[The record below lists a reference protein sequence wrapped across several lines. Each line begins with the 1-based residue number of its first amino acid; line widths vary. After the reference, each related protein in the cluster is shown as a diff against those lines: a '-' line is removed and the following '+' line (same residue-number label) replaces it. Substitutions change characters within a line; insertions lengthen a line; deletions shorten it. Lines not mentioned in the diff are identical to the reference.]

1 LNREGTMMDRRI
13 FLAATAG
20 VVASPLLG
28 AEDDLLP
35 VVDTHV
41 HLWDLKRLKLP
52 WIKEGD
58 TLLGHDFLI
67 ADYNAATK
75 DQNVVKA
82 VYLEVDVAPDQKTRE
97 AEAVIEYCRRADT
110 PVTGAVIGG
119 VVADEGFPKYLDQF
133 RNKHAIK
140 GVRQV
145 LHGDLPK
152 GTCLTKE
159 FQRGLAALA
168 ERDMHFELCM
178 RVAELPDA
186 AACIKALPDLR
197 FVLDHCGNPNPAATD
212 LTTWKR
218 DLAALAKLPNVV
230 GKVSGFLANAPE
242 GKWKPEQ
249 VAPIVNHMWES
260 FGPDRVMF
268 GGDWPVVLK
277 ATPLAGWLGALRA
290 VIKDRPREQQRKLLH
305 DNAIRFY
312 RLW

>member
-1 LNREGTMMDRRI
+1 MLDRRT
-13 FLAATAG
+13 FLTTAASTIA
-20 VVASPLLG
+20 APLLA

-41 HLWDLKRLKLP
+41 HLWDLQKLKLP

-58 TLLGHDFLI
+58 PYAKDFLI
-67 ADYNAATK
+67 PDYNAAVK
-75 DQNVVKA
+75 GQNVVKA
-82 VYLEVDVAPDQKTRE
+82 VYLEVDVVPEQKSRE
-97 AEAVIEYCRRADT
+97 AEIVIEYIQRPDT
-110 PVTGAVIGG
+110 PLAGAVIGG
-119 VVADEGFPKYLDQF
+119 RVADAGFAKYLDQF
-133 RNKHAIK
+133 RGKFAIK

-152 GTCLTKE
+152 GTCLDKD

-168 ERDMHFELCM
+168 QRDLHFELCM
-178 RVAELPDA
+178 RPAELPDA
-186 AACIKALPDLR
+186 ASCIQALPDLR
-197 FVLDHCGNPNPAATD
+197 FVLDHCGNPNPAAAD

-230 GKVSGFLANAPE
+230 GKVSGFLANAPD
-242 GKWKPEQ
+242 GKWKLEQ
-249 VAPIVNHMWES
+249 VAPIVNHMWEC

-277 ATPLAGWLGALRA
+277 ATPLAGWLTALRT

-305 DNAIRFY
+305 DNAVRVY